1 MCEITTL
8 LHQVVK
14 IGHEVDSYVLCFQY
28 GANYGIYELSKTTI
42 LENLNINN
50 GVGEVQVNQILDWL
64 GGARFSTSTPFMTN
78 ISNNKREQKIKKFE
92 KITILKS

>member
-14 IGHEVDSYVLCFQY
+14 IGHEVSSSVLCFQY
-28 GANYGIYELSKTTI
+28 GANYGIYELSKTMI

-50 GVGEVQVNQILDWL
+50 GVKSKWTKSLIDSVEQDFPLRRPLWL
-64 GGARFSTSTPFMTN
+64 TGAD
-78 ISNNKREQKIKKFE
+78 
-92 KITILKS
+92 

>member
-14 IGHEVDSYVLCFQY
+14 IGHEVNSSVLCFQY
-28 GANYGIYELSKTTI
+28 GANYGIYELSKTMI

-50 GVGEVQVNQILDWL
+50 G
-64 GGARFSTSTPFMTN
+64 
-78 ISNNKREQKIKKFE
+78 
-92 KITILKS
+92 LKSKWTKFLINSVEQDFPLRRPSWLTGTD

>member
-8 LHQVVK
+8 LHQVAK
-14 IGHEVDSYVLCFQY
+14 IGQEVNSSVLCFQY

-50 GVGEVQVNQILDWL
+50 GVKSKWTKFLIDSVEQDFPLRRPSWL
-64 GGARFSTSTPFMTN
+64 MGTD
-78 ISNNKREQKIKKFE
+78 
-92 KITILKS
+92 

>member
-14 IGHEVDSYVLCFQY
+14 IGHEVNSSVLCFQY

-50 GVGEVQVNQILDWL
+50 GVKSKWTKSLIDSVEQDFPLRRPSWL
-64 GGARFSTSTPFMTN
+64 TGTD
-78 ISNNKREQKIKKFE
+78 
-92 KITILKS
+92 

>member
-14 IGHEVDSYVLCFQY
+14 IGHEVNSSVLCFQY

-50 GVGEVQVNQILDWL
+50 GVKSKWTKFLIDSVEQDFPLRRPSWL
-64 GGARFSTSTPFMTN
+64 TGTD
-78 ISNNKREQKIKKFE
+78 
-92 KITILKS
+92 

>member
-14 IGHEVDSYVLCFQY
+14 IGHEVNSSVLCFQY

-50 GVGEVQVNQILDWL
+50 GVKSKWTKFLIDSVEQDFPLRRPSWL
-64 GGARFSTSTPFMTN
+64 MGTD
-78 ISNNKREQKIKKFE
+78 
-92 KITILKS
+92 